1 MRQFILALFLSIL
14 IHIFFLYDFKI
25 KNQDVKNKPFIK
37 NSTQQQYTYI
47 RLAKIQQPL
56 VKKRFN
62 NKRKKQKLQPKSK
75 PKPKFKP
82 KPKIVQKQ
90 IYKIKKSFQQHKKPI
105 IKKVKKYIKATKPIP
120 QPKKHK
126 LITDLNSLDYSFN
139 YQDYSAEQKIDN
151 LNLDPLTKS
160 YIKLYG
166 QEYFKFTKEQR
177 EFLNNNLNIIG
188 RITQQYL
195 IYPSFAIRTRQSG
208 TNVVTF
214 ILKKN
219 GDITTPKIITT
230 SGYKTLDDNSIKTIK
245 IAYKDYPTPKDD
257 IKVIIY
263 INYILY

>member
-25 KNQDVKNKPFIK
+25 KNQDIKNKPFIK

-47 RLAKIQQPL
+47 RLAKIQQPS
-56 VKKRFN
+56 VKKRSN

-75 PKPKFKP
+75 PKPKLKQKP
-82 KPKIVQKQ
+82 AI
-90 IYKIKKSFQQHKKPI
+90 
-105 IKKVKKYIKATKPIP
+105 VKKAIP

-139 YQDYSAEQKIDN
+139 YQDYSVEQKIDN

-208 TNVVTF
+208 TNIVTF

-257 IKVIIY
+257 IKIIIY
-263 INYILY
+263 VNYILY